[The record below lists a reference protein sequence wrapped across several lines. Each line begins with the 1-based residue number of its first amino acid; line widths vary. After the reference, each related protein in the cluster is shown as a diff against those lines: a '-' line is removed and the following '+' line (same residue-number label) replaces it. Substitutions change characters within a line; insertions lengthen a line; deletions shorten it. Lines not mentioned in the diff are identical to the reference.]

1 MKRRWVRLMT
11 LILGGAIA
19 VLAFTPPGMELP
31 PLQSAPPP
39 VPVQSPG
46 SSNQSPPASVT
57 SPSLTPTGP
66 SDFPKI
72 PVVSPKPQ
80 AIPLPASSA
89 APFPLQ
95 PSPYQDPGGRFRVG
109 ILQGYSVSP
118 LAGSV
123 LIESPSG
130 GLAYTVVAQAQ
141 PMNNPI
147 SPQFQTEGDI
157 DLLAN
162 AATAVFQRG
171 EGFQPGP
178 ARLEAGGG
186 IVMDWTGTLT
196 IGGQSQPV
204 GGVILV
210 RSSLRSILIALIAA
224 TQAGGAQVPAATAA
238 LATSLEIL

>member
-1 MKRRWVRLMT
+1 MT

-19 VLAFTPPGMELP
+19 VLAFTRSGTELP

-39 VPVQSPG
+39 VAVQSPG
-46 SSNQSPPASVT
+46 SLNQAPSAPVT
-57 SPSLTPTGP
+57 SPSLAPIGP
-66 SDFPKI
+66 SDFPQI
-72 PVVSPKPQ
+72 PVVSPRPQ
-80 AIPLPASSA
+80 ATALPASSA
-89 APFPLQ
+89 APLPLQ

-123 LIESPSG
+123 LIESPNG
-130 GLAYTVVAQAQ
+130 DLAYTVVAQAQ

-147 SPQFQTEGDI
+147 GPQLQTEGDI

-171 EGFQPGP
+171 EAFQPGP

-186 IVMDWTGTLT
+186 IVLDWTGTLT

-210 RSSLRSILIALIAA
+210 RPSLRSILIALIAA
-224 TQAGGAQVPAATAA
+224 TQTGGTQVPAATAA
-238 LATSLEIL
+238 IATSLEIL

>member
-1 MKRRWVRLMT
+1 MKRRWIRLIS
-11 LILGGAIA
+11 LILGSAIA
-19 VLAFTPPGMELP
+19 VFAFTLPGSDLS
-31 PLQSAPPP
+31 PLRSAPSP
-39 VPVQSPG
+39 VLAQSPQP
-46 SSNQSPPASVT
+46 SSQSPLSPVT
-57 SPSLTPTGP
+57 SPSVAPIGP

-72 PVVSPKPQ
+72 PVVSPSLQ
-80 AIPLPASSA
+80 ATALPASSA
-89 APFPLQ
+89 TPLPLQ
-95 PSPYQDPGGRFRVG
+95 PLPYQDPGGRFRVG

-147 SPQFQTEGDI
+147 GPRLQTEGDI

-210 RSSLRSILIALIAA
+210 RPSPRSILIALIAA
-224 TQAGGAQVPAATAA
+224 TQTGGNQVSAATAA
-238 LATSLEIL
+238 IATSLEIL